1 MRVIVVTDKKRH
13 IFHPRLVAKA
23 SRALVNGNKWE
34 FEAVLR
40 EFERNYF
47 MEGPIK
53 YKGESFLELLGKY
66 ILLGVMAGFNRA
78 EELVEE
84 ARNGLRII
92 EVGDPYVPFY
102 LAGLLYLGGK
112 PVPKEILGK
121 LPHPVYD
128 LEDDGYIEFLLR
140 LFEHNHRFGIV
151 NCALEF
157 WTMRQALYAGLLRPE
172 KPEIWRDK
180 GCSVGI
186 ARLKGD
192 IDEVEGEFKIA
203 CRDGWCV
210 FYFRGSKRRLE
221 EKLRELG
228 ISPPRP

>member
-1 MRVIVVTDKKRH
+1 MVTDRKRYVL
-13 IFHPRLVAKA
+13 HPVLVARA
-23 SRALVNGNKWE
+23 SRALVDGNRWE

-47 MEGPIK
+47 MEGLVK

-66 ILLGVMAGFNRA
+66 LFLGTVAGFNRA
-78 EELVEE
+78 EELIEE
-84 ARNGLRII
+84 ARKGLRIV

-102 LAGLLYLGGK
+102 LAGIMYLEGK
-112 PVPKEILGK
+112 PVPKEILRK
-121 LPHPVYD
+121 LPNPVYD
-128 LEDDGYIEFLLR
+128 LDDDDYIAFLLR
-140 LFEHNHRFGIV
+140 LFEHNHHFGVIS
-151 NCALEF
+151 CALEF
-157 WTMRQALYAGLLRPE
+157 WTLRQALYAGLLRPE

-192 IDEVEGEFKIA
+192 IDDVEGEFKIA
-203 CRDGWCV
+203 CRNGWCV
-210 FYFRGSKRRLE
+210 FYFRGSKRILE